1 MSENSSPPLVFSRG
15 MAFLGP
21 VELVDDRD
29 IWGKAHRL
37 VKSRCRLKF
46 LVGLLEKTDNH
57 SLYDNLIQLEQ
68 DVLTEAKAAWD
79 KAMDSVICLDDPSV
93 QVWIKAL
100 AEDAYRRAVEEV
112 QTVLSECEL
121 GDVVTFSTQFNMDS
135 VFPPPPQGTA

>member
-1 MSENSSPPLVFSRG
+1 

-21 VELVDDRD
+21 IELVDDRD

-46 LVGLLEKTDNH
+46 LMRLLEKTDNH
-57 SLYDNLIQLEQ
+57 HLYDNLIQLEQ
-68 DVLTEAKAAWD
+68 DVLAEAKAAWNE
-79 KAMDSVICLDDPSV
+79 AMASVIGLEDPSV

-100 AEDAYRRAVEEV
+100 AEDAYRRAVGEV
-112 QTVLSECEL
+112 QAVLSECEL
-121 GDVVTFSTQFNMDS
+121 SDVATFSTQFNMDS